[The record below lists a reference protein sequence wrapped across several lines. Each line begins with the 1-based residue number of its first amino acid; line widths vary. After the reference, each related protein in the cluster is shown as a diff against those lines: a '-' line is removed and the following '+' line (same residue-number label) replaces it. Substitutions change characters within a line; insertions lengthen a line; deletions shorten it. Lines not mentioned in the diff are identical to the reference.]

1 MHAGGTSLIPIL
13 SPKPTWNP
21 NPGDS
26 GPHTKQVMVP
36 GELSPARR
44 EAGVCRQRA
53 VAASGFQRVIYH
65 QVSDECVR
73 KAAVIKQHK
82 P

>member
-1 MHAGGTSLIPIL
+1 M
-13 SPKPTWNP
+13 
-21 NPGDS
+21 
-26 GPHTKQVMVP
+26 
-36 GELSPARR
+36 
-44 EAGVCRQRA
+44 A

-73 KAAVIKQHK
+73 KVAVIRQHE